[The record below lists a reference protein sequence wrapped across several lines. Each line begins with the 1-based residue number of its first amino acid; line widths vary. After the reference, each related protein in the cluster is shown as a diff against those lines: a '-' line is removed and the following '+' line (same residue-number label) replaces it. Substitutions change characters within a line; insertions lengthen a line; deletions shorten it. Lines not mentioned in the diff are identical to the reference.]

1 MSSAIQP
8 FVQTTTTTVTSFSVS
23 CQELNMF
30 DSAKFRVDSFD
41 ENGNIVD
48 RRIVPITQ
56 EQYLAWNNDD
66 SYIVNLMAST
76 LGYTLTAL

>member
-1 MSSAIQP
+1 
-8 FVQTTTTTVTSFSVS
+8 
-23 CQELNMF
+23 MF